1 MEAALQLHQ
10 QGLDALAAIDTSA
23 MTPTDIGRGLLQL
36 QKQAD
41 RLAVIHAKFC
51 AGAAAANV
59 HAGSGHRDLASWL
72 AHNGKTSKGRA
83 VRQQKLGEALNASSK
98 LDDAVSKG
106 DLTPDTVGELLPTL
120 GSEHSGDIDELIDA
134 CAGATPQ
141 QAKEAGELFRELNRP
156 LGETDAEAEE
166 RKRAKRFLRLN
177 NVGDGTTTL
186 SGLLP
191 TTDARIVRD
200 ALGAIVGMWD
210 HTTETRTNDQRDADA
225 LVELAHSWATG
236 TTTGGSATGGRRS
249 PHVSVV
255 IDVEALTGSG
265 VGFNDKGEIVP
276 AEIVR
281 RMMPYSWISRLLM
294 AGNVPINFGRRQRLA
309 SDEQYR
315 AIIARDGA
323 FCRMPG
329 CSIPAQYC
337 EVDHVLAWD
346 AEYGPTDIDWLVL
359 FCVYHHHERHR
370 PGVALHG
377 NANNLSI
384 TLANGDWINLPSK
397 KPATGPTGNAHPMPT
412 SGPHPAAQSQRAES
426 PPFEPLPSEPP
437 AAAEQPDLFDHVHEP
452 PGRHAPP
459 GRPAA

>member
-36 QKQAD
+36 QKQQD

-51 AGAAAANV
+51 ADAAAANV

-98 LDDAVSKG
+98 LDDAVTSG
-106 DLTPDTVGELLPTL
+106 DLTPDAAGELLPTL
-120 GSEHSGDIDELIDA
+120 GADHSGDIDELIAA
-134 CAGATPQ
+134 CTGATPQ
-141 QAKEAGELFRELNRP
+141 QAKEAGELFRELNKP
-156 LGETDAEAEE
+156 AGETDAEAEE

-210 HTTETRTNDQRDADA
+210 HTIETRTNDQKDADA
-225 LVELAHSWATG
+225 LVELAHSFAAGSGSG
-236 TTTGGSATGGRRS
+236 TAGRRS

-323 FCRMPG
+323 YCRMPG
-329 CSIPAQYC
+329 CNIPAQYC

-397 KPATGPTGNAHPMPT
+397 KPATSGTAHPIPT
-412 SGPHPAAQSQRAES
+412 SAPPPTADSQPTDPPGPSDQPALFDQ
-426 PPFEPLPSEPP
+426 PVEPP
-437 AAAEQPDLFDHVHEP
+437 APSS
-452 PGRHAPP
+452 RRSPP

>member
-51 AGAAAANV
+51 ADAAAANV

-98 LDDAVSKG
+98 LDDAVTSG
-106 DLTPDTVGELLPTL
+106 DLTPDAAGELLPTL
-120 GSEHSGDIDELIDA
+120 GSDHSGNVDELIDA
-134 CAGATPQ
+134 CTGATPQ
-141 QAKEAGELFRELNRP
+141 QAKEAGELFRELNKP
-156 LGETDAEAEE
+156 AGETDAEAEE

-210 HTTETRTNDQRDADA
+210 HTTETRTNDQKDADA

-236 TTTGGSATGGRRS
+236 TNTGGSASGGASGGRRS

-315 AIIARDGA
+315 TIIARDGA
-323 FCRMPG
+323 YCRMPG
-329 CSIPAQYC
+329 CSIPAQFC

-397 KPATGPTGNAHPMPT
+397 KPATGPTGNAHPRP
-412 SGPHPAAQSQRAES
+412 PVPPPPAES
-426 PPFEPLPSEPP
+426 QPGDPPGPSE
-437 AAAEQPDLFDHVHEP
+437 QPGLFDHVDES

>member
-36 QKQAD
+36 QKQQD

-51 AGAAAANV
+51 ADAAAANV

-98 LDDAVSKG
+98 LDDAVTSG
-106 DLTPDTVGELLPTL
+106 DLTPDAAGELLPTL
-120 GSEHSGDIDELIDA
+120 GSDHSGNVDELIDA
-134 CAGATPQ
+134 CTGATPQ
-141 QAKEAGELFRELNRP
+141 QAKEAGELFRELNKP
-156 LGETDAEAEE
+156 AGETDAEAEE

-210 HTTETRTNDQRDADA
+210 HRIETRTSDQKDADA
-225 LVELAHSWATG
+225 LVELAHSWATR
-236 TTTGGSATGGRRS
+236 TGSSASSGGRRS

-265 VGFNDKGEIVP
+265 VGFNDKGEVVP

-281 RMMPYSWISRLLM
+281 RMMPYSWVSRLLM

-323 FCRMPG
+323 YCRMPG

-397 KPATGPTGNAHPMPT
+397 KPATSGAVRPMPT
-412 SGPHPAAQSQRAES
+412 SAPPPPPAES
-426 PPFEPLPSEPP
+426 QPGDPPGRGEQQGLFDQSDEPP
-437 AAAEQPDLFDHVHEP
+437 AP
-452 PGRHAPP
+452 PGRQAPP